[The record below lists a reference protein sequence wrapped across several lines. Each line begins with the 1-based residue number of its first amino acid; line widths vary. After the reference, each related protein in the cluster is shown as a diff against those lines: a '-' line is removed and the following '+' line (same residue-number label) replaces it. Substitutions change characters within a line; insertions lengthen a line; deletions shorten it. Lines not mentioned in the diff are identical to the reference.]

1 MDDVVPEDMAPNVWG
16 SAFGV
21 GSCELKDIFLP
32 FFPLES
38 ELESIMPACTAS
50 SHYKMNVDLNV
61 LQVRVGLVTIY
72 IGSSVLALQ

>member
-1 MDDVVPEDMAPNVWG
+1 MAPNVWG

-21 GSCELKDIFLP
+21 GSCELQDIFLP

-50 SHYKMNVDLNV
+50 SHYKMNIDLNV
-61 LQVRVGLVTIY
+61 LRVGLVTVY